1 MADLVECHS
10 GFAYADRPTTLR
22 WKGERLEVA
31 MILKSW
37 LTPTGK
43 CFRVRTIDDRTF
55 ELIYDL
61 DSDQWSVLNTTAV
74 ESYDGF

>member
-10 GFAYADRPTTLR
+10 GFAYADRPTALS
-22 WKGERLEVA
+22 WQGERLEVA
-31 MILKSW
+31 VILQSW

>member
-10 GFAYADRPTTLR
+10 GFAYADRPTALR